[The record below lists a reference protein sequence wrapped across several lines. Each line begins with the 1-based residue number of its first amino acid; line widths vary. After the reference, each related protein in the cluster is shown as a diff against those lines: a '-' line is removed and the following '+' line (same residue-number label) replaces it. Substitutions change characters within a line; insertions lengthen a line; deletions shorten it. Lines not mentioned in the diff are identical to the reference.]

1 MFRFSGFTQKANN
14 AINVAISQASAL
26 GHTYVGSEHLILG
39 MLDEGSGVAY
49 TVLTQKSIGFE
60 SFRGHIIQSVGQGT
74 KTSLTPEDFT
84 PRCKRLLELSIVKA
98 RVMGQSYV
106 GTEHMLMVM
115 AKEADCY
122 GVKLL
127 RELGSSP
134 ESLIGPMMDSIGPE
148 LGEGAQAEKT
158 RKSPLRTASRP
169 GGSTQTLERYGRDL
183 TEQARM
189 GTLDPV
195 IGRGQEVG
203 RLVQILSRRSKNNP
217 CLVGEAG
224 VGKTAIVEGLAQKI
238 VSGEVPELLRDKRV
252 ITLDL
257 SAMVAGA
264 KYRGDFEDRV
274 KTALEE
280 VCQSRE
286 VILFIDEVHTII
298 GAGAAEGAIDAAN
311 ILKPQL
317 ARGEIQLIGATT
329 ISEYRKHIEKDA
341 ALERRFQAI
350 EVMEPSEDEA
360 IEILRGLLPRYE
372 EHHKLRIADEAVIAA
387 VTLSAKYIPD
397 RYLPD
402 KAIDLIDEAASRVR
416 LRAFTAPE
424 RLGELEVKL
433 VECKE
438 EKRTALGA
446 RDFELAGE
454 VRGREKLLEQKICE
468 QRTGW
473 TLAGAAPETEE
484 LTKEEIARL
493 ISDITGIEIAT
504 LTQEQSRHL
513 INLEENLRLRV
524 VGQDTA
530 VAAVAGAIR
539 RGKVGLKDP
548 GRPIGSFIFLGPTG
562 VGKTELCLALAEA
575 LFAKKDSLIRMD
587 MSEYMEKHTVAKL
600 IGSPPGYVGYEE
612 GGQLTEKVRRRPYS
626 VVLFDEIEKAHPD
639 VFNILLQILEDGQ
652 LTDSQ
657 GRRVSFKNTVVIMTS
672 NAGARHITQ
681 QRTLGFSGGERDQT
695 GSEMKKEVM
704 AEVRT
709 IFRPEFLNRV
719 DEIIVFDKLRREEI
733 RQIARKMFRHLS
745 GKAKDMGIR
754 LDFTESAISQ
764 ISEEGFDIIYGARP
778 LRRAVQR
785 KIEDRLAD
793 KILKGQVQPGESLLC
808 DYNGEDEGFVFLKVG
823 DSMAASSSG

>member
-49 TVLTQKSIGFE
+49 TVLTQKNISFE
-60 SFRGHIIQSVGQGT
+60 SFRGQIMLSVGHGA
-74 KTSLTPEDFT
+74 KTNLTPEDFT

-98 RVMGQSYV
+98 RVMGQNYV

-127 RELGSSP
+127 KELGSSP

-148 LGEGAQAEKT
+148 LGEGAQAEKS
-158 RKSPLRTASRP
+158 RRSSIRTAQRP

-195 IGRGQEVG
+195 IGRDREVG

-238 VSGEVPELLRDKRV
+238 VNGEVPELLRDRRV

-280 VCQSRE
+280 VCQNRD

-329 ISEYRKHIEKDA
+329 IAEYRKHIEKDA

-350 EVMEPSEDEA
+350 TVEEPSEDEA

-372 EHHKLRIADEAVIAA
+372 EHHKLRITDEAVIAA

-416 LRAFTAPE
+416 LRAFTSPHSSQT
-424 RLGELEVKL
+424 LGELERRL
-433 VECKE
+433 AECKA
-438 EKRTALGA
+438 EKRTALGE
-446 RDFELAGE
+446 RNFELAGE
-454 VRGREKLLEQKICE
+454 IRGREKALEQKIIE
-468 QRTGW
+468 QRGGW
-473 TLAGAAPETEE
+473 TLASSTETGEE
-484 LTKEEIARL
+484 LAKEEIALL

-513 INLEENLRLRV
+513 INLEESLRLRV
-524 VGQDTA
+524 VGQDRA
-530 VAAVAGAIR
+530 VTAVAGAIR

-575 LFAKKDSLIRMD
+575 LFAKKDSLIRLD

-639 VFNILLQILEDGQ
+639 VLGILLQVLEDGQ

-657 GRRVSFKNTVVIMTS
+657 GRGVSFKNTVIIMTS
-672 NAGARHITQ
+672 NAGARHLSQ
-681 QRTLGFSGGERDQT
+681 QRALGFSAGEQTQT
-695 GSEMKKEVM
+695 GSEIKKEVM
-704 AEVRT
+704 GEVRSL
-709 IFRPEFLNRV
+709 FRPEFLNRV
-719 DEIIVFDKLRREEI
+719 DEIIVFDKLSRDEI
-733 RQIARKMFRHLS
+733 RQIAGKMFRQLA
-745 GKAKDMGIR
+745 GKAKEMGIR
-754 LDFTESAISQ
+754 LDFTESAVSQ
-764 ISEEGFDIIYGARP
+764 ISEEGFDATYGARP

-785 KIEDRLAD
+785 KIEDKLAD
-793 KILKGQVQPGESLLC
+793 KILGGQVQPGESLLC
-808 DYNGEDEGFVFLKVG
+808 DYNGEFVFVKVT
-823 DSMAASSSG
+823 DSIAAQL